1 VKPASPERVSPLQ
14 QLNIM
19 QLKGVIKSWN
29 EERGF
34 GFIEPTLG
42 GDEIFF
48 HITAFSRRAG
58 RPQVSQHVLFEVE
71 PGRHGRLRA
80 RNVELSRSERPVAR
94 MAESNSEA
102 PRGIGTLVFIP
113 AFMIVYVVA
122 FFIWEPSMW
131 FALIYLVASAVTYLV
146 YANDKSR
153 AQSGAWRTQE
163 VNLHLLSLAGGWP
176 GALLAQQLLR
186 HKSVKRPFRLLF
198 WATVV
203 MNVAAFI
210 VLCRSFRLVS

>member
-1 VKPASPERVSPLQ
+1 MR
-14 QLNIM
+14 
-19 QLKGVIKSWN
+19 LKGVIKSWN

-58 RPQVSQHVLFEVE
+58 RPQVSQRVLFEVE
-71 PGRHGRLRA
+71 PGRHGKLRA
-80 RNVELSRSERPVAR
+80 RNVELSRSERPSAK
-94 MAESNSEA
+94 MPNPNSQE
-102 PRGIGTLVFIP
+102 PHGIGTLVFIP
-113 AFMIVYVVA
+113 TFIILYVIA
-122 FFIWEPSMW
+122 FFIWEPPMW
-131 FALIYLVASAVTYLV
+131 FALIYLVASAITYLV
-146 YANDKSR
+146 YASDKSR

-163 VNLHLLSLAGGWP
+163 VNLHILSLACGWP

-186 HKSVKRPFRLLF
+186 HKSAKRQFRMVF

-210 VLCRSFRLVS
+210 VVCMSFRLVS